1 MNISI
6 IERDDGICHIVLEGH
21 FDSTATEAIRE
32 QLAGATSGRGQNA
45 IVDLSGVDFLASRGI
60 GLLFF
65 NGKRMKS
72 AGQQLVILR
81 PQELVES
88 VLKTSRVEHLIP
100 ILHDLDEAITLL
112 GGVTSELGGQTGERL
127 QDVARAY
134 TTDPL
139 ASAASK
145 SQTVKVSI
153 RNDLAELPGLNETLD
168 EFMRAHEIPHRATY
182 AIKLAIDELVVN
194 VISYAFVDDD
204 PHTIEVELAIEPG
217 QIVLRIEDDG
227 RPFDPRTGPTLDLH
241 AEDREPGGLGLLL
254 VLDMVDVLKYRREA
268 DKNLVEIRVHLN
280 AETESDNPS
289 SGEQSHVE
297 STD

>member
-1 MNISI
+1 MKISI
-6 IERDDGICHIVLEGH
+6 IERDDGISHILLEGH

-32 QLAGATSGRGQNA
+32 ELARATAGKGQNA
-45 IVDLSGVDFLASRGI
+45 IVDLSEVNFLASRGI

-65 NGKRMKS
+65 NGKLMKS

-112 GGVTSELGGQTGERL
+112 GGVASGPGEQPGQNL
-127 QDVARAY
+127 PDVSRDGA
-134 TTDPL
+134 TK
-139 ASAASK
+139 ASASAPSK
-145 SQTVKVSI
+145 SQIVKASI
-153 RNDLAELPGLNETLD
+153 SNDLADLPGLVETLD
-168 EFMRAHEIPHRATY
+168 NFMRTHGVPQRASY

-194 VISYAFVDDD
+194 VICYAFVDDD

-217 QIVLRIEDDG
+217 QMILRIEDDG

-241 AEDREPGGLGLLL
+241 AEDREAGGLGLLL

-268 DKNLVEIRVHLN
+268 EKNLVEIRVHLI
-280 AETESDNPS
+280 AETESYQTS